1 MSNGVTHFS
10 GRRAF
15 MELGGRFSRCCR
27 AETRWYQ
34 QAVLLCLQKVGPE
47 FVRKDFL
54 SYVNLTDS

>member
-1 MSNGVTHFS
+1 
-10 GRRAF
+10 
-15 MELGGRFSRCCR
+15 MELGGRFSGCCR

-34 QAVLLCLQKVGPE
+34 HAVLLCLQKVGPE